1 MSMFG
6 LGGIVPMLLV
16 LSTLGGGVYYY
27 YTSTQATI
35 QQLREN
41 NLVLEQ
47 ANKTNQETISQMEQA
62 AELSKKLNKE
72 LSDKYNQS
80 ESRVN
85 SLRDKL
91 IDHDL
96 TNLSMKKPGLIEKR
110 INNGTKKAFEHL
122 ESITAIARVQLVV
135 EAGADSGEGNT
146 VKNDP
151 DRN

>member
-1 MSMFG
+1 
-6 LGGIVPMLLV
+6 MLLV
-16 LSTLGGGVYYY
+16 LSTVGGGVYFY

-41 NLVLEQ
+41 NYALEA
-47 ANKTNQETISQMEQA
+47 ANKTNQETIGRMEEAAALSQ
-62 AELSKKLNKE
+62 KLNKE
-72 LSDKYNQS
+72 LTDKYNKS

-110 INNGTKKAFEHL
+110 INNGTKKAFEYL
-122 ESITAIARVQLVV
+122 ESVTAIERVQPVLQT
-135 EAGADSGEGNT
+135 GEGGSDGDKAQN
-146 VKNDP
+146 NP
-151 DRN
+151 N

>member
-1 MSMFG
+1 MFG
-6 LGGIVPMLLV
+6 FGAIVPMLLV
-16 LSTLGGGVYYY
+16 LTTVGGGVYFY

-41 NLVLEQ
+41 NYALEA

-62 AELSKKLNKE
+62 AEISKKLNKE

-96 TNLSMKKPGLIEKR
+96 TNLSIKKSGLIEKR
-110 INNGTKKAFEHL
+110 INNGTKKVFEHL
-122 ESITAIARVQLVV
+122 ESITAIERLQSLV
-135 EAGADSGEGNT
+135 ETGEGSSDGDKAQN
-146 VKNDP
+146 NS

>member
-1 MSMFG
+1 MFG

-16 LSTLGGGVYYY
+16 ISTLSGGVYFY

-41 NLVLEQ
+41 NYALEA
-47 ANKTNQETISQMEQA
+47 ANKTNQETISQMEKA
-62 AELSKKLNKE
+62 AELSKQLNKE
-72 LSDKYNQS
+72 LTDKYNES

-110 INNGTKKAFEHL
+110 INNGTAKAFEYL
-122 ESITAIARVQLVV
+122 ESVTAIQRVQPT
-135 EAGADSGEGNT
+135 ATGTDSGNGDQTQNNT
-146 VKNDP
+146 D
-151 DRN
+151 

>member
-1 MSMFG
+1 MFG
-6 LGGIVPMLLV
+6 FGAIVPMMLV
-16 LSTLGGGVYYY
+16 LTTVGGGVYFY

-41 NLVLEQ
+41 NYALEA
-47 ANKTNQETISQMEQA
+47 ANKTNQETISQMEAA

-96 TNLSMKKPGLIEKR
+96 TNLSMKKPGLIEKK
-110 INNGTKKAFEHL
+110 INNGTKKAFDYL
-122 ESITAIARVQLVV
+122 ERVTAIDGVQPVV
-135 EAGADSGEGNT
+135 ETGTNSSDADQNKAPSN
-146 VKNDP
+146 
-151 DRN
+151 

>member
-1 MSMFG
+1 MFG

-16 LSTLGGGVYYY
+16 ISTLSGGVYFY

-35 QQLREN
+35 EELRAN
-41 NLVLEQ
+41 NYALEA
-47 ANKTNQETISQMEQA
+47 ANKTNQETISRMEEA
-62 AELSKKLNKE
+62 AELSRKLNKE
-72 LSDKYNQS
+72 LTDRFNES

-110 INNGTKKAFEHL
+110 INNGTTKAFEYL
-122 ESITAIARVQLVV
+122 ESITAIERVQP
-135 EAGADSGEGNT
+135 AADPGADSSDGDQAQN
-146 VKNDP
+146 NP
-151 DRN
+151 D

>member
-1 MSMFG
+1 MFG
-6 LGGIVPMLLV
+6 LGGIMPMLLV
-16 LSTLGGGVYYY
+16 LSTVGGGVYFY

-41 NLVLEQ
+41 NYALEA
-47 ANKTNQETISQMEQA
+47 ANKTNQETIGRMEEAAALSQ
-62 AELSKKLNKE
+62 KLNKE
-72 LSDKYNQS
+72 LTDKYNKS

-110 INNGTKKAFEHL
+110 INNGTKKAFEYL
-122 ESITAIARVQLVV
+122 ESVTAIERVQPVLQT
-135 EAGADSGEGNT
+135 GEGGSDGDKAQN
-146 VKNDP
+146 NP
-151 DRN
+151 D